1 MGEESL
7 FYVFTRRNNEIAKR
21 MKKQD
26 RKEKEAETKQV
37 RNGKST
43 F

>member
-7 FYVFTRRNNEIAKR
+7 FFVFTHRNNEIVKR

-26 RKEKEAETKQV
+26 RKEKEEETK
-37 RNGKST
+37 RE
-43 F
+43 